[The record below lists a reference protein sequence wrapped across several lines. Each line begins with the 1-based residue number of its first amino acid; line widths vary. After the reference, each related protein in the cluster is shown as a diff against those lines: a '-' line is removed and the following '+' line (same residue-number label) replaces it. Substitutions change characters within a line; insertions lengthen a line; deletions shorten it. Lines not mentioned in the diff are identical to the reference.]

1 MFFSD
6 ITGFAGVTTD
16 YPPEVWIDALYEYM
30 SHMTGIL
37 FQYEGVLTT
46 MKATASWGSSAS
58 LRRMMTKPSKVADM
72 RHVSRKSERSS
83 SKSIHQSLNPE
94 GLDEFPMGIIPHQ
107 SSPPTPAH
115 PALPAW

>member
-6 ITGFAGVTTD
+6 ITGFSGVTTD

-37 FQYEGVLTT
+37 FQYEGVLDNYEGDSI
-46 MKATASWGSSAS
+46 MGLFGVPKAYDDHA
-58 LRRMMTKPSKVADM
+58 SKVADM
-72 RHVSRKSERSS
+72 RHVSWKSERSS
-83 SKSIHQSLNPE
+83 PIAIHQSLKPE
-94 GLDEFPMGIIPHQ
+94 GLDEFPMGIIHHQ